1 MAMFNLAEY
10 STVAERIQILY
21 QEYPDA
27 RIITENL
34 TTLQDRQVSTW
45 VFKATLYL
53 TDADQE
59 RNLPKSTGHA
69 FEIDGTGGAN
79 KTSAMENAESSAVGR
94 CLALAGWS
102 GNKKQTT
109 LASREEM
116 AKVASDV
123 TPTAPARPWLVE
135 AEELAKESNLPAL
148 RELYATAVRLKI
160 SQPIIDGIAKIAN
173 GVKGSSDTAG

>member
-1 MAMFNLAEY
+1 MAMFDLAQY
-10 STVAERIQILY
+10 ATVAERIQILY
-21 QEYPDA
+21 KEYPDA

-59 RNLPKSTGHA
+59 RGLPKATGHA
-69 FEIDGTGGAN
+69 FEIDGQGMAN

-102 GNKKQTT
+102 GNKKQTA
-109 LASREEM
+109 LASAEEM
-116 AKVASDV
+116 KKVARDV
-123 TPTAPARPWLVE
+123 TPVAPADPWLLE
-135 AEELAKESNLPAL
+135 AETLAKSGDIVAL
-148 RELYATAVRLKI
+148 RGLYSDAVRLKI
-160 SQPIIDGIAKIAN
+160 SAPILEKIKEIATNAK
-173 GVKGSSDTAG
+173 

>member
-1 MAMFNLAEY
+1 MAMFDLAQY
-10 STVAERIQILY
+10 ATVAERIQVLY
-21 QEYPDA
+21 KEYPDA

-59 RNLPKSTGHA
+59 RGLPKATGHA
-69 FEIDGTGGAN
+69 FEIDGQGMAN

-102 GNKKQTT
+102 GNKKQTA
-109 LASREEM
+109 LASAEEM
-116 AKVASDV
+116 QKVARDV
-123 TPTAPARPWLVE
+123 TPVAPARPWLLE
-135 AEELAKESNLPAL
+135 AESLAKSGDIVAL
-148 RELYATAVRLKI
+148 RSLYSDAVRLKV
-160 SQPIIDGIAKIAN
+160 SAPILEKIKEIATNAN
-173 GVKGSSDTAG
+173 